1 MRGITGMIVS
11 ATMSLMVFSSPVIG
25 RESCKLG
32 GLWRLISLDVENV
45 TSEKRVRIYS
55 EYPSRYMTVTCDG
68 RFSAWAGNT
77 QAGPVLSIWED
88 VGRWIAESTP
98 LDDAIYYSG
107 SYRLDG
113 TKITFRSDKVHY
125 EGPTI
130 FDKFDLMWGERRAE
144 TEGVQNFQLTPK
156 GSDSETLL
164 IETAPMPNPNRA
176 GNAGTTIVAR
186 ALWERKFAPEI
197 RH

>member
-11 ATMSLMVFSSPVIG
+11 ATMFLMVFSSPVIG

-32 GLWRLISLDVENV
+32 GLWRLISLDIENV
-45 TSEKRVRIYS
+45 TSEERVRIYS
-55 EYPSRYMTVTCDG
+55 EYPNRYMTVTCDG

-77 QAGPVLSIWED
+77 QTGPVLSIWED
-88 VGRWIAESTP
+88 VARWIAESTP

-113 TKITFRSDKVHY
+113 SKIIFRSDKVHY
-125 EGPTI
+125 DGSNI
-130 FDKFDLMWGERRAE
+130 FDEFNLIWSEGKAE
-144 TEGVQNFQLTPK
+144 TEGGHNFRLTPN
-156 GSDSETLL
+156 GSDGQTLL

-176 GNAGTTIVAR
+176 GSTGTTIVAR
-186 ALWERKFAPEI
+186 ALWERKLTPEV